1 MKRLAT
7 IALLVAIVGGSAFAE
22 AKSGGI
28 ARQLSMG
35 GSNAGLGLV
44 VNPFLMHDPSYM
56 LVNPAYQ
63 TMYKDYIWMNVGG
76 GTLNGLSTGDNG
88 YGNQFSGVS
97 FAIDREWTFGAIL
110 SYDPSFANQ
119 VSKLLAGAPSPG
131 FGLPA
136 LPAFIA
142 DRGAQTIQ
150 PIANVWEVMGS
161 YDGKDLDLGFA
172 AMYGSSNNETKNSTS
187 APAAS
192 SSETE
197 ASSSVIGFRAGMNMD
212 LGSGSEWGAS
222 AALRMDKA
230 TDNMSN
236 NPAIAGLGGEYSATG
251 TEIQVQTRLKL
262 KVSNKFSFVPYAMF
276 ATISA
281 EPKQDSPV
289 NGGTATTRSEKV
301 TATAIAA
308 GAGGEFKT
316 TDFFLAGGLSFQYAK
331 AKIEQGVPGTTS
343 TGTLT
348 YTAIP
353 VVNLG
358 AEWWFT
364 NWLAGRGGYYRALAS
379 TNVKGETSS
388 PGGSGTSETIT
399 GLPHSFLA
407 IGGFGPGNYDGI
419 VTLGLGLRFGGFALD
434 ATVSEEALRR
444 GFGVIGAQ
452 DNINSFG
459 YITTSYNFE

>member
-1 MKRLAT
+1 
-7 IALLVAIVGGSAFAE
+7 
-22 AKSGGI
+22 
-28 ARQLSMG
+28 
-35 GSNAGLGLV
+35 
-44 VNPFLMHDPSYM
+44 M

-97 FAIDREWTFGAIL
+97 FGLDREWTVGAIL

-119 VSKLLAGAPSPG
+119 VSLLLAGAPSPG
-131 FGLPA
+131 FGLPP
-136 LPAFIA
+136 LPPFIN
-142 DRGAQTIQ
+142 DRGAQSI
-150 PIANVWEVMGS
+150 PAIANVWELMGS
-161 YDGKDLDLGFA
+161 YDGKDLDLGLA
-172 AMYGSSNNETKNSTS
+172 VMYGSSNNETKNSSS

-192 SSETE
+192 SETE
-197 ASSSVIGFRAGMNMD
+197 ASASVIGFRAGMNMD

-222 AALRMDKA
+222 AALRLDKA
-230 TDNMSN
+230 TDKITN
-236 NPAIAGLGGEYSATG
+236 NPAIPTAGGEYSAKG
-251 TEIQVQTRLKL
+251 TEIQVQTRAKL
-262 KVSNKFSFVPYAMF
+262 KVSNKFSFVPYALF
-276 ATISA
+276 ASISA
-281 EPKQDSPV
+281 EPKQDAPV
-289 NGGTATTRSEKV
+289 SGGTATTRSEKV

-316 TDFFLAGGLSFQYAK
+316 SDFFLAGGLSFQYAK
-331 AKIEQGVPGTTS
+331 AKIEQSVPGTSS

-348 YTAIP
+348 YTAVP

-379 TNVKGETSS
+379 TNVKGETTS
-388 PGGSGTSETIT
+388 PAGSGTTENIT

-444 GFGVIGAQ
+444 GFGLIGAQ

>member
-1 MKRLAT
+1 
-7 IALLVAIVGGSAFAE
+7 
-22 AKSGGI
+22 
-28 ARQLSMG
+28 
-35 GSNAGLGLV
+35 
-44 VNPFLMHDPSYM
+44 
-56 LVNPAYQ
+56 
-63 TMYKDYIWMNVGG
+63 
-76 GTLNGLSTGDNG
+76 
-88 YGNQFSGVS
+88 
-97 FAIDREWTFGAIL
+97 
-110 SYDPSFANQ
+110 
-119 VSKLLAGAPSPG
+119 
-131 FGLPA
+131 
-136 LPAFIA
+136 
-142 DRGAQTIQ
+142 
-150 PIANVWEVMGS
+150 
-161 YDGKDLDLGFA
+161 
-172 AMYGSSNNETKNSTS
+172 MYGSSNNETKSSTS

-197 ASSSVIGFRAGMNMD
+197 ASARVIGFRAGMNMD

-222 AALRMDKA
+222 AALRLDKA
-230 TDNMSN
+230 TDKMTN
-236 NPAIAGLGGEYSATG
+236 NPAIPDAGGEYSASG

-262 KVSNKFSFVPYAMF
+262 KVSNKFSFVPYALF

-301 TATAIAA
+301 TATALAA

-379 TNVKGETSS
+379 TNLKGETSS

-452 DNINSFG
+452 DNINTFG

>member
-1 MKRLAT
+1 MKRVAT
-7 IALLVAIVGGSAFAE
+7 IALLVAIVGSSAFSD
-22 AKSGGI
+22 AKNGGI

-35 GSNAGLGLV
+35 GSNAGLRLV

-97 FAIDREWTFGAIL
+97 FGLDKTWTVGAIM

-119 VSKLLAGAPSPG
+119 VSTLLAGAPSPG

-136 LPAFIA
+136 LPPFIQ
-142 DRGAQTIQ
+142 DRGAQTI
-150 PIANVWEVMGS
+150 PSIANVWEVLGS
-161 YDGKDLDLGFA
+161 YDGKDLDLGLA
-172 AMYGSSNNETKNSTS
+172 VMYGSSNNETKNSTP
-187 APAAS
+187 APTAS

-197 ASSSVIGFRAGMNMD
+197 ASSSVLGFRAGMNMD

-222 AALRMDKA
+222 AAFRMDKA
-230 TDNMSN
+230 TDNITN
-236 NPAIAGLGGEYSATG
+236 NPAVAGAGGEYSASG
-251 TEIQVQTRLKL
+251 SEIQVQTRAKL

-276 ATISA
+276 ANLSA

-289 NGGTATTRSEKV
+289 SGGTATTRSEKV
-301 TATAIAA
+301 TAMALAV

-316 TDFFLAGGLSFQYAK
+316 SDFFLAGGISFQTANAK
-331 AKIEQGVPGTTS
+331 LEQSIPGTTV
-343 TGTLT
+343 TGELT
-348 YTAIP
+348 YTAMP
-353 VVNLG
+353 VLNLG

-379 TNVKGETSS
+379 TKVKGES
-388 PGGSGTSETIT
+388 PAGTSETTT

-407 IGGFGPGNYDGI
+407 IGGFGPSNYDGI
-419 VTLGLGLRFGGFALD
+419 VTLGLGMRFGGFALD

-444 GFGVIGAQ
+444 GFGLVGAQ

-459 YITTSYNFE
+459 YITTSFNFE

>member
-7 IALLVAIVGGSAFAE
+7 IAVLVAIVGGSAFAE

-35 GSNAGLGLV
+35 GSNAGLEFV

-97 FAIDREWTFGAIL
+97 FAIDREWTVGAIL
-110 SYDPSFANQ
+110 SYDPSMANQ
-119 VSKLLAGAPSPG
+119 VSKLLAGVTPG

-136 LPAFIA
+136 IPAFIN
-142 DRGAQTIQ
+142 DRGAQTI
-150 PIANVWEVMGS
+150 PNIANVWELMGS

-172 AMYGSSNNETKNSTS
+172 AMYGSSNSENKSSTS

-197 ASSSVIGFRAGMNMD
+197 ASASVLGFRAGMNMD

-222 AALRMDKA
+222 AALRLDKA
-230 TDNMSN
+230 TDNMTNS
-236 NPAIAGLGGEYSATG
+236 PVIPGAGGEYSASG
-251 TEIQVQTRLKL
+251 TEIQVQTRARL
-262 KVSNKFSFVPYAMF
+262 KVSNKFSFVPYALF

-281 EPKQDSPV
+281 EPKQDAPV
-289 NGGTATTRSEKV
+289 SGGTATTLSEKV
-301 TATAIAA
+301 TSMALAA

-316 TDFFLAGGLSFQYAK
+316 SDFFLAGGLSFQYAK
-331 AKIEQGVPGTTS
+331 AKVERSPVAGTS
-343 TGTLT
+343 VTGTVT

-379 TNVKGETSS
+379 TNVKSESSS
-388 PGGSGTSETIT
+388 PAGSGSSETIS
-399 GLPHSFLA
+399 GLPHSFLVV
-407 IGGFGPGNYDGI
+407 GGLGQGNYDGL

-434 ATVSEEALRR
+434 ATISEEALRR

-452 DNINSFG
+452 DNINTFG